1 MSGPLIAQSD
11 KTVLLETDNE
21 AFAVARDALGRFAEL
36 VKSPEHFHT
45 YRITPLS
52 LWNARSAGMT
62 VEEILGVLEAYG
74 RYAPPHNVVSE
85 IRDFCGR
92 YGRLRL
98 QTTGEELF
106 LESDDTILLT
116 EVARHKFVAPL
127 IQSTDASGHVWVRP
141 GMRGHVKQ
149 ALLKAGFP
157 VEDLAGY
164 RTGDELDLHLR
175 TVTAAGEPLALRPYQ
190 KQAVDG
196 FLLDGSP
203 AGGNGVIVL
212 PCGAGKT
219 LVGMAIMERMRT
231 HTLIL
236 VTNVSAIHQWRREL
250 LDKTDLS
257 PDRIGEYSGER
268 KDIAPVTLAT
278 YNILTYRKRGD
289 ADFDPH
295 EGASPGWARSHTGRS
310 DRMGGNE
317 SKLCSGGGEDVAH
330 SSVPAPQNCKH
341 GGGWGSRPHCFGK
354 TRRKM
359 MSSASSGRSD
369 LTFHGKCS
377 NNRTGSPRP
386 SASKSGFLWPRI
398 PAWFTRLRR
407 KPKSTVWLRS
417 IR

>member
-149 ALLKAGFP
+149 VLLKAGFP

-175 TVTAAGEPLALRPYQ
+175 TVTAAGAPLALRPYQ

-257 PDRIGEYSGER
+257 PDMIGEYSGER

-289 ADFDPH
+289 ADF
-295 EGASPGWARSHTGRS
+295 SHFSLFDQANWGLIVYDCCR
-310 DRMGGNE
+310 RPF
-317 SKLCSGGGEDVAH
+317 SGQ
-330 SSVPAPQNCKH
+330 PQNCKH

-386 SASKSGFLWPRI
+386 SASKSAFLWPRI
-398 PAWFTRLRR
+398 PAWFTRRQK
-407 KPKSTVWLRS
+407 KPKSTTWLRS